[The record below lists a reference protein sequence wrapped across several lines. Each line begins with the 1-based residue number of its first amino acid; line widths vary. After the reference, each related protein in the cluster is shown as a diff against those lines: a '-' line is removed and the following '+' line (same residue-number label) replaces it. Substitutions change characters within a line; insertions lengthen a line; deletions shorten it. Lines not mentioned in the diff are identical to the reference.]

1 MSTFTNISNGV
12 LYVQGF
18 LRKGDGTLGVGA
30 QVYIEQGESFS
41 GSNYYKR
48 FTYAGM
54 VANGVDETVARSEA
68 ILETTVDDG
77 LAFNESV
84 AGPNNPRVYLN
95 DIAPASE
102 RLYDFQTDL
111 GGPAE
116 FCSIESDEDV
126 HVYLNTNAN
135 ARYTLAAGGSI
146 TFNAGELLLNNITIA
161 NAVSGASNATVQV
174 IVANTV

>member
-18 LRKGDGTLGVGA
+18 LRQGDGTLGVGA
-30 QVYIEQGESFS
+30 QVYIEQGGSFT

-48 FTYAGM
+48 FTYDGM
-54 VANGVDETVARSEA
+54 IANGVSAAIAQADA

-77 LAFNESV
+77 LAFSESV
-84 AGPNNPRVYLN
+84 AGPNNPRVYNSGIGVGGEVLF
-95 DIAPASE
+95 
-102 RLYDFQTDL
+102 DFQTDL

-126 HVYLNTNAN
+126 HVWLNTNADSK
-135 ARYTLAAGGSI
+135 YTLAAAGSI
-146 TFNAGELLLNNITIA
+146 TFNAGELLLNNVTIS
-161 NAVSGASNATVQV
+161 NSVSGAGPAVVQI
-174 IVANTV
+174 IVANTL